1 MSRVLKRALRIFL
14 VLPAIG
20 FLVTGLRF
28 AVAPAGAAKGLAMPL
43 LDGAARSSQIGD
55 VGALFLGMGLMI
67 LTALVTLERIWF
79 VAPAILLFL
88 VAVLRILAWLF
99 HDAALMVPMIVPELV
114 IGGLLLLA
122 GALLPE
128 AERAE

>member
-1 MSRVLKRALRIFL
+1 MSSVLARALRIFL
-14 VLPAIG
+14 VLPAVG

-67 LTALVTLERIWF
+67 LIALVTLGRTWF
-79 VAPAILLFL
+79 IAPAMLLLL

-99 HDAALMVPMIVPELV
+99 HGAALMIPMIVLEFV

-122 GALLPE
+122 SRKL
-128 AERAE
+128 AEVERVG

>member
-1 MSRVLKRALRIFL
+1 VSNVLERALRIFL
-14 VLPAIG
+14 FLPAIG

-43 LDGAARSSQIGD
+43 LDGAARSSQVGD

-67 LTALVTLERIWF
+67 LTALVTLERTWF
-79 VAPAILLFL
+79 IAPAILLLL
-88 VAVLRILAWLF
+88 VAVLRVLAWLF
-99 HDAALMVPMIVPELV
+99 HGAALMIPMIVPEIV

-122 GALLPE
+122 STKLARE
-128 AERAE
+128 V

>member
-1 MSRVLKRALRIFL
+1 VSSVLARALRILL
-14 VLPAIG
+14 VLPAVG

-67 LTALVTLERIWF
+67 LIALVTLGRTWF
-79 VAPAILLFL
+79 IAPAMLLLL

-99 HDAALMVPMIVPELV
+99 HGAALMIPMIVLEFV

-122 GALLPE
+122 SRKL
-128 AERAE
+128 AEVERVG

>member
-67 LTALVTLERIWF
+67 LTALVTLERTWF
-79 VAPAILLFL
+79 VAPAILLLL
-88 VAVLRILAWLF
+88 VAVLRVLAWLF
-99 HDAALMVPMIVPELV
+99 HGAALMMPMIVPEIV

-122 GALLPE
+122 STKL
-128 AERAE
+128 AEVERVE

>member
-1 MSRVLKRALRIFL
+1 VSSVLARALRIFL
-14 VLPAIG
+14 VLPAVG

-67 LTALVTLERIWF
+67 LIALVTLGRTWF
-79 VAPAILLFL
+79 IAPAILLLL

-99 HDAALMVPMIVPELV
+99 HGAALMIPMIVLEFV

-122 GALLPE
+122 SRKL
-128 AERAE
+128 AEVERVG

>member
-1 MSRVLKRALRIFL
+1 MSGVLPKVLRILL

-20 FLVTGLRF
+20 FVVIGLRF

-67 LTALVTLERIWF
+67 LAAVVTLKREWF
-79 VAPAILLFL
+79 IAPAILLGL
-88 VAVLRILAWLF
+88 VAILRVLAWLF
-99 HDAALMVPMIVPELV
+99 HDAELLMQMIVSEVV
-114 IGGLLLLA
+114 IAALLLLA
-122 GALLPE
+122 SSKLTK
-128 AERAE
+128 AE

>member
-1 MSRVLKRALRIFL
+1 VSSVLKRALRIFL
-14 VLPAIG
+14 FLPAVG

-67 LTALVTLERIWF
+67 LTALVTLERTWF
-79 VAPAILLFL
+79 IAPAILLFL
-88 VAVLRILAWLF
+88 VAVLRVLAWLF
-99 HDAALMVPMIVPELV
+99 HGAALMMPMIVPEIV
-114 IGGLLLLA
+114 IGGLLVLA
-122 GALLPE
+122 SRKLTE
-128 AERAE
+128 TERVR

>member
-1 MSRVLKRALRIFL
+1 MSNVLERALRIFL
-14 VLPAIG
+14 FLPAIG

-43 LDGAARSSQIGD
+43 LDGAARSSQVGD

-67 LTALVTLERIWF
+67 LTALVTLERTWF
-79 VAPAILLFL
+79 IAPAILLLL
-88 VAVLRILAWLF
+88 VAVLRVLAWLF
-99 HDAALMVPMIVPELV
+99 HGAALMIPMIVPEIV

-122 GALLPE
+122 STKLARE
-128 AERAE
+128 V

>member
-1 MSRVLKRALRIFL
+1 MSRLLKRALRVALF
-14 VLPAIG
+14 LPAIG

-28 AVAPAGAAKGLAMPL
+28 AVAPAGAAQGLAMPL

-67 LTALVTLERIWF
+67 LTALVTLGRTWF
-79 VAPAILLFL
+79 VAPAILLLL

-99 HDAALMVPMIVPELV
+99 HDAALMMPMIVPEIV
-114 IGGLLLLA
+114 VGGLLLLA
-122 GALLPE
+122 STKLTEVEPVE
-128 AERAE
+128 

>member
-1 MSRVLKRALRIFL
+1 VSTALKRVLRVVL

-55 VGALFLGMGLMI
+55 VGALFMGMGLMI
-67 LTALVTLERIWF
+67 LAALTTLKREWF
-79 VAPAILLFL
+79 IAPAILLAL
-88 VAVLRILAWLF
+88 VAVFRILAFLF
-99 HDAALMVPMIVPELV
+99 HDAALLIDMIVAEVVIASLLV
-114 IGGLLLLA
+114 VASKKLI
-122 GALLPE
+122 E
-128 AERAE
+128 TE

>member
-1 MSRVLKRALRIFL
+1 MSRVLKRALHIFL
-14 VLPAIG
+14 ILPTIG

-67 LTALVTLERIWF
+67 LTALVTLERTWF
-79 VAPAILLFL
+79 VAPAILLLL
-88 VAVLRILAWLF
+88 VAVLRVLAWLF
-99 HDAALMVPMIVPELV
+99 HGAALMIPMIVPEIV

-122 GALLPE
+122 STKL
-128 AERAE
+128 AEVERVE

>member
-1 MSRVLKRALRIFL
+1 VSSVLARALRIFL
-14 VLPAIG
+14 VLPAVG

-67 LTALVTLERIWF
+67 LIALVTLGRTWF
-79 VAPAILLFL
+79 IAPAMLLLL

-99 HDAALMVPMIVPELV
+99 HGAALMIPMIVLEFV

-122 GALLPE
+122 SRKL
-128 AERAE
+128 AEVERVG

>member
-1 MSRVLKRALRIFL
+1 MPKVLRILL

-20 FLVTGLRF
+20 FVVIGLRF

-67 LTALVTLERIWF
+67 LAAVVTLKREWF
-79 VAPAILLFL
+79 IAPAILLGL
-88 VAVLRILAWLF
+88 VAILRVLAWRF
-99 HDAALMVPMIVPELV
+99 HDAELLMQMIVSEVV
-114 IGGLLLLA
+114 IAALLLLA
-122 GALLPE
+122 SSKLTK
-128 AERAE
+128 AE

>member
-1 MSRVLKRALRIFL
+1 VSTALKRVLRVVLF
-14 VLPAIG
+14 LPAIG

-28 AVAPAGAAKGLAMPL
+28 AVAPAGAVKGLAMPL

-79 VAPAILLFL
+79 IAPAILLFL
-88 VAVLRILAWLF
+88 VAVLRVLAWLF
-99 HDAALMVPMIVPELV
+99 HDAALMVEMIVPEIV

-122 GALLPE
+122 SAKLTE
-128 AERAE
+128 AARVE